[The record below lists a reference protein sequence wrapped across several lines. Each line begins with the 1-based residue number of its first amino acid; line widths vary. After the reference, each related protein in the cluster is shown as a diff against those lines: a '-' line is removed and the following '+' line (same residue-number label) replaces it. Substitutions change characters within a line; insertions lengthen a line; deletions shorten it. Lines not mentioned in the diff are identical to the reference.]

1 MPSRT
6 AKRERS
12 LSSPGENMLDLLNP
26 CSVIC
31 TVLINLS
38 SDFFALSFSLPYIT
52 LKALTKYV

>member
-12 LSSPGENMLDLLNP
+12 LSSPGKNMLDLLSH
-26 CSVIC
+26 CSVLC

-38 SDFFALSFSLPYIT
+38 SDFFALSLSLPYIT
-52 LKALTKYV
+52 LKALTKFI